1 MTSLERVVA
10 ACNHETPD
18 RVPFDLGS
26 SLVTGITKNAYIAL
40 CEALGIDAGEP
51 VLYDTVQQLAVLD
64 ERVVDALEVDVR
76 GIIPNFVRKN
86 PPLTNWNG
94 SSSFVDEYGVRYHRP
109 GDALY
114 YDVADSPLAG
124 DITLDDVMA
133 LPMPDPRDPA
143 LLAGLADQAR
153 DYHERGFAVML
164 DSLCAGLFEM
174 ACRVRGYEA
183 FYMDLAGE
191 PEVAEAL
198 LDRFVNLKIGFY
210 EAAANELGP
219 YIQFIREGDDM
230 AGQESLL
237 MSPAM
242 YETFMKPRHRAL
254 FAEQK
259 NLFPA
264 PFYCFFHSDG
274 AIGSLLPHFVEIGVD
289 VLNPVQL
296 TAEGMVAED
305 LKAEYGSDLVLWG
318 GGVDTQ
324 GVLPE
329 GSPDDIRR
337 NVRERI
343 DRLGR
348 GGGYVFGAVHNIQDD
363 VPTENMIAML
373 EAFRESRE
381 Y

>member
-1 MTSLERVVA
+1 MTHLDRVIA
-10 ACNHETPD
+10 AASHEQPD
-18 RVPFDLGS
+18 RIPFDLGS
-26 SLVTGITKNAYIAL
+26 SLVTGITRNAYERLA
-40 CEALGIDAGEP
+40 EAMGIGVGE
-51 VLYDTVQQLAVLD
+51 VELYDTIQQLPVLS
-64 ERVVDALEVDVR
+64 EELVALLDVDVR
-76 GIIPNFVRKN
+76 GIIPNFARKR
-86 PPLTNWNG
+86 PALDRG
-94 SSSFVDEYGVRYHRP
+94 EDGASFVDEYGVRWLMP
-109 GDALY
+109 DGSLY
-114 YDVADSPLAG
+114 FDVAESPFSG
-124 DITLDDVMA
+124 DLTVADVESFSW
-133 LPMPDPRDPA
+133 PDPEDPA
-143 LLAGLADQAR
+143 LLAGLADEAR
-153 DYHERGFAVML
+153 RYHEQGYAVIL

-174 ACRVRGYEA
+174 CCRVRGYEQ
-183 FYMDLAGE
+183 FYSDLALE
-191 PEVAEAL
+191 PDLAHAL
-198 LDRFVNLKIGFY
+198 LDKFVDQKIRFY
-210 EAAANELGP
+210 RAAAPVLGQ
-219 YIQFIREGDDM
+219 YVQFVREGDDM